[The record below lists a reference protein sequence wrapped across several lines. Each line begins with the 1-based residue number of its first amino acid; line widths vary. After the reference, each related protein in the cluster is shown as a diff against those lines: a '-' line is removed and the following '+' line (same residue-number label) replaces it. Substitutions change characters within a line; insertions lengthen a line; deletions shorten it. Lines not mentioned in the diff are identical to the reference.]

1 MKTVRWSLMAL
12 LAAWG
17 MLSLLVLAG
26 EENPV
31 EPVALAR
38 FVAVKAAAA
47 LSLLL
52 CCLTTGVCDRRG
64 LLPRNGADDSFNN
77 RYEQED

>member
-1 MKTVRWSLMAL
+1 MKAVRWSLMAL

-38 FVAVKAAAA
+38 LVADKAAAA

-52 CCLTTGVCDRRG
+52 CCATAGVCDRRG
-64 LLPRNGADDSFNN
+64 LLPRNGADNSFNN

>member
-1 MKTVRWSLMAL
+1 MKAVRWSLMAL

-38 FVAVKAAAA
+38 FVAVYATAGDCFRATGRTIH
-47 LSLLL
+47 S
-52 CCLTTGVCDRRG
+52 TTDMNRRT
-64 LLPRNGADDSFNN
+64 
-77 RYEQED
+77 ET

>member
-1 MKTVRWSLMAL
+1 MKAMRWSLMAF

-26 EENPV
+26 EESPV
-31 EPVALAR
+31 EPVTLTR

-52 CCLTTGVCDRRG
+52 CCATAGTCDRRG

-77 RYEQED
+77 GYEQED

>member
-1 MKTVRWSLMAL
+1 MKAVRWSLMAL

-17 MLSLLVLAG
+17 MLSLLVLA
-26 EENPV
+26 
-31 EPVALAR
+31 
-38 FVAVKAAAA
+38 AA

-52 CCLTTGVCDRRG
+52 CCATAGVCDRRG
-64 LLPRNGADDSFNN
+64 LLPRNGADNSFNN